1 MLYIDGQGNGA
12 AVQDLLAM
20 LQTAATIGALQ
31 PGSQV
36 QPVQAGEEHTS
47 GTLHRCLLAIINDLS
62 RHARVRLTAGQIHFG
77 VFGDWQA
84 LNAVN
89 ALRVN
94 EGAPG
99 MGVAIA
105 FHEIWE
111 NYVSRNDRNE
121 RGRYGPAHAS
131 ALAVERDIATEL
143 TGREGGR
150 VAAVP
155 RVRKAEGAGEGE
167 KGEEGQKSSKAE
179 EVEEPAAE
187 EVEQGWVLDY
197 EDYFLVLTTR
207 PEDQRDNGRFDAAI
221 RERERIADEVVDG
234 LTAGQRVAADRISG
248 VLDTLREHPEATAK
262 VSGQR
267 TADENP
273 ALAGLRAT
281 AVRSALAHGLDP
293 EEDYAAQENSI
304 TLARGDDTLGSLR
317 VWVGPEEVVEASP
330 GARIEIDEPEAL
342 DEEDGDEERD

>member
-1 MLYIDGQGNGA
+1 
-12 AVQDLLAM
+12 M
-20 LQTAATIGALQ
+20 LQTAATIGVLQ
-31 PGSQV
+31 PGSRV

-47 GTLHRCLLAIINDLS
+47 GTLHRCLMTIINDLS

-94 EGAPG
+94 EDAPG

-111 NYVSRNDRNE
+111 NYASRNDRNE

-131 ALAVERDIATEL
+131 ALAMERDIATEL

-155 RVRKAEGAGEGE
+155 RVRKAEGAEEAEKGMEGEGE
-167 KGEEGQKSSKAE
+167 KSSKAE
-179 EVEEPAAE
+179 EVEEPQAVE

-207 PEDQRDNGRFDAAI
+207 PVDQRDNGRFDAAI
-221 RERERIADEVVDG
+221 REREHIADEVVDG

-248 VLDTLREHPEATAK
+248 FLDTLREHPEATAK

-267 TADENP
+267 TADEDP

-317 VWVGPEEVVEASP
+317 VWAGPEEVVGASP
-330 GARIEIDEPEAL
+330 GARIEIDEPEAPEEE
-342 DEEDGDEERD
+342 DEEAERD